1 MGRPDQ
7 QIQLRSWP
15 GAQRDAEMDEDFDD
29 DMARYISEAIDDLV
43 EDHIVHR
50 PLSAGNAS
58 MHFNV

>member
-1 MGRPDQ
+1 
-7 QIQLRSWP
+7 
-15 GAQRDAEMDEDFDD
+15 MDEDFDD